1 MSLSIQL
8 DDLFVVAIILP
19 SAMAENGATELI
31 CHAATP
37 LVCPWRFTAAATFQ
51 ELEQLSRS

>member
-19 SAMAENGATELI
+19 PAMAENAATESIFL
-31 CHAATP
+31 AATP
-37 LVCPWRFTAAATFQ
+37 LVCTWCFAAATTF
-51 ELEQLSRS
+51 